1 MKVEF
6 VIFLSKPLIS
16 AI

>member
-6 VIFLSKPLIS
+6 VIFLFEPLIS